1 LRNYESGG
9 PCSYSTQSFA
19 YWRCCIGIDNG
30 GGRAER
36 CSQSTGPE
44 RAEETSRW
52 WLEGWRLALMAASL
66 LAMTGMVFAV
76 FLEGSPALLSALRL
90 LALLTVLGVLL
101 LSLRL

>member
-1 LRNYESGG
+1 MNLVGPVRTLRRPLRIGG
-9 PCSYSTQSFA
+9 AASVSTMAEGEPSAAPSRPGLSEQ
-19 YWRCCIGIDNG
+19 RR
-30 GGRAER
+30 RA
-36 CSQSTGPE
+36 
-44 RAEETSRW
+44 AW